1 MSVVS
6 SSVQAAFGDYW
17 NRFAIR
23 SFRFSLEWRTPISL
37 FPFKGS
43 ALRGALGW
51 ALHSL
56 VCSDSH
62 LNQCVQCPERR
73 TCPYALLY
81 ESAVVPGE
89 RPANLRDV
97 PKPLVLVPP
106 LGEQCDFV
114 PGDTWTFTAVLVGR
128 AVHLLPALAAATA
141 LLGEKGF
148 QSDNRGAFVVHSV
161 TQLQPVDAVTT
172 VWGTIPDYLGFYQT
186 TSPAGLENLPA
197 EPLGDVPIVLSGA
210 TAVQMSF
217 YTPLRLEHMDSLCR
231 RAPAFAVLMENL
243 CQRLDLLG
251 SLYGGISMP
260 DRSDL
265 LAWSS
270 NVKTVGDGMSWHD
283 WDRNSSR
290 HGKYTF
296 GGLTGPVIYQGQDL
310 TPFLPF
316 LHAGAL
322 LGVGKGTP
330 MGMGRFVISLPEQE

>member
-1 MSVVS
+1 MSG
-6 SSVQAAFGDYW
+6 SVQAAFGDYW
-17 NRFAIR
+17 NRFRIR
-23 SFRFSLEWRTPISL
+23 SFRFSLEWKTPISL

-56 VCSDSH
+56 VCSNTH
-62 LNQCVQCPERR
+62 LNGCVQCPERR
-73 TCPYALLY
+73 TCPYAILY

-89 RPANLRDV
+89 RPTNLRDI

-114 PGDTWTFTAVLVGR
+114 PGDTWTFTAVLVGQ

-148 QSDNRGAFVVHSV
+148 QPEGRGAFIVRSV
-161 TQLQPVDAVTT
+161 TQLQPSDALTT
-172 VWGTIPDYLGFYQT
+172 VWGAIPDYLSFYKT
-186 TSPAGLENLPA
+186 VSPDGLERLPA
-197 EPLGDVPIVLSGA
+197 EPIGDVPIVLSGA
-210 TAVQMSF
+210 TSLQVSF
-217 YTPLRLEHMDSLCR
+217 YTPVRLERAGNMYH
-231 RAPAFAVLMENL
+231 RAPPFAVLMEAL
-243 CQRLDLLG
+243 CQRLDLL
-251 SLYGGISMP
+251 SWIYAGIAMP
-260 DRSDL
+260 DPSEL
-265 LAWSS
+265 LAVSS
-270 NVKTVGDGMSWHD
+270 TVRTVSDSMAWYD

-296 GGLTGPVIYQGQDL
+296 GGLVGSAIYEGPDL

-330 MGMGRFVISLPEQE
+330 MGMGRFVISRPEQE